1 MDATLAD
8 PSSPITEISV
18 STPKSPNS
26 PDSTLASLH
35 DATLTTIALLRSVKD
50 KYEICQRTGT
60 RNWSPISLDET
71 LKIFEDHLA
80 SVGTDPTKCAPALSA
95 LRDDLQGLD
104 IMCQNALGACSGR
117 ITLDTDEKI
126 KFIAPVEHEAGEGHE
141 CSGQCEA
148 KLESDECQSWFALRD
163 ILEHIDDVRTV
174 IRALEAGV
182 AQSGENTKGVPND
195 HKRRASFPPREAPI
209 SWKRLAPGTPSVN
222 VHE

>member
-8 PSSPITEISV
+8 PSSPITETSV
-18 STPKSPNS
+18 STPRSPNS

-71 LKIFEDHLA
+71 LNSFEDHLA

-104 IMCQNALGACSGR
+104 IMCQNALSACSGR
-117 ITLDTDEKI
+117 ITVDTDGKI
-126 KFIAPVEHEAGEGHE
+126 KFIAPVDHEAGEGHE
-141 CSGQCEA
+141 CSGQCEEE
-148 KLESDECQSWFALRD
+148 LQSDVCQSWLALRD
-163 ILEHIDDVRTV
+163 ILEHIDDVRSV
-174 IRALEAGV
+174 IRALEADV
-182 AQSGENTKGVPND
+182 AQSGENSCGPSD
-195 HKRRASFPPREAPI
+195 DKRRASSSPRE
-209 SWKRLAPGTPSVN
+209 TPRR
-222 VHE
+222 

>member
-1 MDATLAD
+1 MDATLAN
-8 PSSPITEISV
+8 PSSPITETSV
-18 STPKSPNS
+18 STPRSPNS

-60 RNWSPISLDET
+60 RNWSPISLDKT
-71 LKIFEDHLA
+71 LNIFENRLA

-126 KFIAPVEHEAGEGHE
+126 QFIAPVEHEAGEEHE

-148 KLESDECQSWFALRD
+148 KLESDECQSWFALRE
-163 ILEHIDDVRTV
+163 ILEHIDEVRSVVRT
-174 IRALEAGV
+174 LEAGV
-182 AQSGENTKGVPND
+182 AQAAKAEMVGPSDDTRG
-195 HKRRASFPPREAPI
+195 ASFPPNEALR
-209 SWKRLAPGTPSVN
+209 SWKRLAP
-222 VHE
+222 